1 MKIGILTYHRT
12 HNYGGCLQ
20 ALATRLFL
28 EQLGHEV
35 YYVDYWPD
43 YHKRTYAVFN
53 KDTFN
58 SCNIKG
64 KLCYV
69 LNVVRTFQYV
79 RKRQIVFE
87 SFLEEYIYPFC
98 KPITEKY
105 DIIIYGSDQ
114 IWRKQYALNDYNP
127 VYFGENTF
135 QANKHISYAASM
147 GILPQNVE
155 DANRIA
161 SLLKNL
167 DVISVREK
175 ELKDYIESLG
185 FNNIS
190 LTIDPTLLLDAHAW
204 DKVVPNLSYHGPK
217 YILIYALWG
226 EVFDMKSIN
235 ALAKRENLIVKVLRG
250 KAIKKESETEISLAD
265 PIEFLRL
272 IKNAEYVFSSSF
284 HGLVF
289 SIIYHKQV
297 YASFKVNGGRA
308 RSLLDSL
315 DLSDRYLENYQMFP
329 SELSFINYEKVEQ
342 RLNDLRRYSAVFL
355 KTIVD

>member
-43 YHKRTYAVFN
+43 YHKRSYAVFN
-53 KDTFN
+53 KDSFN
-58 SCNIKG
+58 RCNIKG

-69 LNVVRTFQYV
+69 FNVVRTFHNV
-79 RKRQIVFE
+79 RKRQKVFE
-87 SFLEEYIYPFC
+87 AFLEEYINPFC
-98 KPITEKY
+98 KPCTEKY

-114 IWRKQYALNDYNP
+114 IWRKQFALNDYNP
-127 VYFGENTF
+127 IYFGMNNF
-135 QANKHISYAASM
+135 QANKHVAYAASM
-147 GILPQNVE
+147 GILPQNME
-155 DANRIA
+155 DDKRVA

-175 ELKDYIESLG
+175 ELKDYIERLG

-190 LTIDPTLLLDAHAW
+190 LTIDPTLLLDAQAW
-204 DKVVPNLSYHGPK
+204 DKLVPNLQYHGPK

-226 EVFDMKSIN
+226 EVFDMDSIT
-235 ALAKRENLIVKVLRG
+235 ALAKKENLIIKTLRG
-250 KAIKKESETEISLAD
+250 KAIKKESETEVSLAD
-265 PIEFLRL
+265 PIDFLSL

-308 RSLLDSL
+308 QSLLDSL
-315 DLSDRYLENYQMFP
+315 GISDRYLENYQELP
-329 SELSFINYEKVEQ
+329 SEISFINYEKVEQ
-342 RLNDLRRYSAVFL
+342 KLNVLRRSSTDFL
-355 KTIVD
+355 KAIGD